1 MNTTSRRAEYVALTG
16 LVFSI
21 LFYITV
27 TIFGFLTRSLAVSGF
42 GWFILASL
50 LVWLVLLFTFHL
62 RSLAEREKLDMAQ
75 LASSDQGE
83 TIFQGGADRQA
94 LLHVAGQR
102 LKVFEKWFIP
112 SFSILIAVY
121 EIAIGLWLFYSVRSD
136 EFVVGQ
142 VNNPQ
147 LAAIFM
153 VMVAF
158 LSFLISRYATGLS
171 GEKRWQLLRAGGSYM
186 LVIAL
191 LSLLLAISLALT
203 QFKHEIGINILRWIT
218 PVLLVVM
225 GVEICLNTVLDV
237 YRPRLAGQAVR
248 LALDSRLMAII
259 NEPGG
264 ILHTFASAID
274 YQFGFKVSQTWFYQL
289 IVRAAVPMVL
299 FFLAVLS
306 LLSCVVV
313 VGPGEG
319 AIIQHLGKFD
329 ADSVVGSGL
338 HFKLPWPFDV
348 AEIYPIDK
356 VQLINIGFEK
366 GDDHK
371 DDGKPLLWGEQ
382 HYETEYNLLVA
393 TDIEQSDVDEEIAPV
408 SIVNAAVPV
417 KYKINDLYKYVR
429 NTIDPQERLS
439 AICYA
444 ELSRYAASAKIETEG
459 DDIEGAKR
467 LSIIGAGRWGAG
479 EQLQKSIQSKADAA
493 KLGVEIVFVG
503 LQGVHP
509 PKEVAEAYQNVIGSI
524 QKRQAEILVAEG
536 QSNKILTEV
545 CGSVKKADQLYA
557 IAQRLR
563 QAKAD
568 GNEDTIEVVSKELYN
583 AVEGAGGEMF
593 KTLAEAHSYA
603 YGRVSAAKAAGQR
616 FAGQLEAYAASPMIY
631 KKQYRLDM
639 LIDALK
645 DVRKYVIVA
654 EEDDTE
660 IYIINLEEKLAPGLY
675 GIETPGEVTG
685 P

>member
-1 MNTTSRRAEYVALTG
+1 
-16 LVFSI
+16 
-21 LFYITV
+21 
-27 TIFGFLTRSLAVSGF
+27 
-42 GWFILASL
+42 
-50 LVWLVLLFTFHL
+50 
-62 RSLAEREKLDMAQ
+62 
-75 LASSDQGE
+75 
-83 TIFQGGADRQA
+83 
-94 LLHVAGQR
+94 VAGQR

-121 EIAIGLWLFYSVRSD
+121 EIAIGLYLFYRVRSE
-136 EFVVGQ
+136 EFIVGQ
-142 VNNPQ
+142 VDKPQ

-158 LSFLISRYATGLS
+158 LSFLLSRYATGLS
-171 GEKRWQLLRAGGSYM
+171 GEKKWQILRAGGSYM
-186 LVIAL
+186 LVIAIF
-191 LSLLLAISLALT
+191 SLLLAISLALT

-225 GVEICLNTVLDV
+225 GGEICLNTVLDV

-248 LALDSRLMAII
+248 LALDSRLMGII

-289 IVRAAVPMVL
+289 IVKAFVPMVL

-319 AIIQHLGKFD
+319 AVIQHLGKFD
-329 ADSVVGSGL
+329 AGSVVGSGL

-348 AEIYPIDK
+348 AEIYPTDR
-356 VQLINIGFEK
+356 VQLINVGFEK

-393 TDIEQSDVDEEIAPV
+393 TDIEQSDADEEVAPV

-417 KYKINDLYKYVR
+417 KYKIKDLYEYVR

-459 DDIEGAKR
+459 DVEGAKR

-479 EQLQKSIQSKADAA
+479 EQLQKSIQARADQA

-524 QKRQAEILVAEG
+524 QKRQAAILVAEG
-536 QSNKILTEV
+536 ESNKILTEV

-568 GNEDTIEVVSKELYN
+568 GDEAAIAAVSKELYD
-583 AVEGAGGEMF
+583 AVEGAEGEMF

-603 YGRVSAAKAAGQR
+603 YERVSAAKAAGQR
-616 FAGQLEAYAASPMIY
+616 FAGQLEAYKASPVIY

-639 LIDALK
+639 LVDALK
-645 DVRKYVIVA
+645 DVRKYVVVA

-660 IYIINLEEKLAPGLY
+660 VYIINLEEKLAPGLY
-675 GIETPGEVTG
+675 DIETPEDVTG
-685 P
+685 N

>member
-1 MNTTSRRAEYVALTG
+1 MNTTSKRAEYVALTG
-16 LVFSI
+16 LIFSV

-27 TIFGFLTRSLAVSGF
+27 TIFGFLTRSLAVAGF
-42 GWFILASL
+42 GWFILAGL
-50 LVWLVLLFTFHL
+50 FVWLVLLFAFHL
-62 RSLAEREKLDMAQ
+62 RSLAEQEKLDVAQ
-75 LASSDQGE
+75 LAASNQGE

-102 LKVFEKWFIP
+102 LKAFEKWFMP

-121 EIAIGLWLFYSVRSD
+121 EIAIGLYLFYRVQAED
-136 EFVVGQ
+136 FVAGQ
-142 VNNPQ
+142 VVNPQ
-147 LAAIFM
+147 LAAIIM

-171 GEKRWQLLRAGGSYM
+171 GEKKWQLLRTGGSYM
-186 LVIAL
+186 LVVAL
-191 LSLLLAISLALT
+191 LSLLLAISLALS
-203 QFKHEIGINILRWIT
+203 QWKIEVGLNILRWVS

-225 GVEICLNTVLDV
+225 GGEICLNTVFDI
-237 YRPRLAGQAVR
+237 YRPRLAGQEVR
-248 LALDSRLMAII
+248 LALDSRLLAII

-264 ILHTFASAID
+264 LLHTFASAID

-289 IVRAAVPMVL
+289 IVRAAVPMFL

-306 LLSCVVV
+306 LLSCLVV
-313 VGPGEG
+313 VGPGQR
-319 AIIQHLGKFD
+319 AVIQHLGKFD
-329 ADSVVGSGL
+329 ADSIVGPGR

-348 AEIYPIDK
+348 AMIYPTDR

-371 DDGKPLLWGEQ
+371 DDNRPLLWGQQ

-393 TDIEQSDVDEEIAPV
+393 TDVEQEDADQEVAPV

-417 KYKINDLYKYVR
+417 KYKINDLYAYVR
-429 NTIDPQERLS
+429 NTIDPQERLE

-467 LSIIGAGRWGAG
+467 LSIIGAGRWAAG
-479 EQLQKSIQSKADAA
+479 KQLQKSIQAKADQA

-509 PKEVAEAYQNVIGSI
+509 PKDVADAYQKVIGSI
-524 QKRQAEILVAEG
+524 QRRQAQILTAEG
-536 QSNKILTEV
+536 ESNRILTNI
-545 CGSVKKADQLYA
+545 CGSVKKADQLYD
-557 IAQRLR
+557 IVQRLSD
-563 QAKAD
+563 AKTD
-568 GNEDTIEVVSKELYN
+568 GDEEKIAAVSKELYD
-583 AVEGAGGEMF
+583 AVEDAEGGMF
-593 KTLAEAHSYA
+593 KTLAQARSYA
-603 YGRVSAAKAAGQR
+603 FQRVSSAKAAGQR
-616 FAGQLEAYAASPMIY
+616 FAGQLEAYAASPDIY

-639 LIDALK
+639 LVDALK
-645 DVRKYVIVA
+645 NVRKYVVVA

-660 IYIINLEEKLAPGLY
+660 IYIINLEQKLATGLY
-675 GIETPGEVTG
+675 DLEMTGDVTG
-685 P
+685 Q